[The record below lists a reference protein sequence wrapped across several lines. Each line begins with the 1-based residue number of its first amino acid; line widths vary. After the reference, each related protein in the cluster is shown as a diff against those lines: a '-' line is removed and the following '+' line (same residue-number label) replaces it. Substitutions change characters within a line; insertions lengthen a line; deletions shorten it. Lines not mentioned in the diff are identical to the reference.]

1 MNHTKEDNMKHG
13 CQVILGVLL
22 ILAGLVLADSAF
34 AAKANAPIMA
44 LNVTDLKQDGVSQCD
59 QATWSFKLSWKPALQ
74 GGTPWLKYIVT
85 AQNCTGHTYECTA
98 ERCTA
103 QVSGC
108 SKKMAAT
115 VAIVAADFGKKLG
128 PRIGGIARPPNCQ

>member
-1 MNHTKEDNMKHG
+1 MKRSYH
-13 CQVILGVLL
+13 VILGVLL
-22 ILAGLVLADSAF
+22 ILVGLVLADSAF
-34 AAKANAPIMA
+34 AAKAGAPVTA
-44 LNVTDLKQDGVSQCD
+44 LHVTDLKQDGVSQCD
-59 QATWSFKLSWKPALQ
+59 QGTWSFRLSWKPALQ

-115 VAIVAADFGKKLG
+115 GALVAADIGKQLG
-128 PRIGGIARPPNCQ
+128 TKVGGIARPPNC